1 MQVWHQAC
9 SIDLDN
15 VAVHVDVDFMTP
27 FVTSVKKASRDVW
40 LQLPPPVRQAAPY
53 VGAGLGTG
61 VLVFSIQQRRL
72 DHAVSLC
79 SRLLHLLRLRRD
91 SLTVL
96 LAADCQEQ
104 GTGAAT

>member
-1 MQVWHQAC
+1 MREP
-9 SIDLDN
+9 LDS
-15 VAVHVDVDFMTP
+15 VAVHVDVDFMGP

-72 DHAVSLC
+72 DHAVRVCSLNILTYT
-79 SRLLHLLRLRRD
+79 SLVSAFGIMILRAVCRMPKTRRWSSD
-91 SLTVL
+91 LKF
-96 LAADCQEQ
+96 
-104 GTGAAT
+104 